1 MSNLDKLRAKNK
13 KLQDIK
19 EQNKVEK
26 EKEQENVSSTN
37 LVDDLIK
44 EGVSYDEI
52 GTKNEAVK
60 ESEPNNSTLKEE
72 NADLTPSSVPEAKS
86 TKTTAP
92 KKTSTARKSTKK
104 ESRPV
109 EEKEQSINAAINLV
123 AKRKENKS
131 VRKSFLIKESCN
143 EKLKAL
149 ADELGTS
156 ENDVVNQIL
165 ESVFNDM

>member
-1 MSNLDKLRAKNK
+1 MA
-13 KLQDIK
+13 
-19 EQNKVEK
+19 
-26 EKEQENVSSTN
+26 
-37 LVDDLIK
+37 
-44 EGVSYDEI
+44 
-52 GTKNEAVK
+52 
-60 ESEPNNSTLKEE
+60 
-72 NADLTPSSVPEAKS
+72 PSSAVEEKPV
-86 TKTTAP
+86 
-92 KKTSTARKSTKK
+92 KTSTPKKQTSTRKSTKK
-104 ESRPV
+104 ETRPV

>member
-13 KLQDIK
+13 KLQNLKDM
-19 EQNKVEK
+19 NKEK
-26 EKEQENVSSTN
+26 EKVVESHSSSN
-37 LVDDLIK
+37 LVDEIIK
-44 EGVSYDEI
+44 DGVSYDEI
-52 GTKNEAVK
+52 GASNKAAN
-60 ESEPNNSTLKEE
+60 ESEPKNDTLKEE
-72 NADLTPSSVPEAKS
+72 KAELAPSSAVEEKPV
-86 TKTTAP
+86 
-92 KKTSTARKSTKK
+92 KTSTPKKQTSTRKSTKK
-104 ESRPV
+104 ETRPV

>member
-13 KLQDIK
+13 ALQKNK
-19 EQNKVEK
+19 EQQKIEMTQNEK
-26 EKEQENVSSTN
+26 EVTSTN
-37 LVDDLIK
+37 LVDDLIN
-44 EGVSYDEI
+44 EGVSYEEI
-52 GTKNEAVK
+52 STKNEAPK
-60 ESEPNNSTLKEE
+60 ESEPNNSTLEEE
-72 NADLTPSSVPEAKS
+72 NADLTPSRAVESKPAKS
-86 TKTTAP
+86 TST
-92 KKTSTARKSTKK
+92 KKTSTSRKSTKK
-104 ESRPV
+104 ENRQT
-109 EEKEQSINAAINLV
+109 EEREQSINAAINLV